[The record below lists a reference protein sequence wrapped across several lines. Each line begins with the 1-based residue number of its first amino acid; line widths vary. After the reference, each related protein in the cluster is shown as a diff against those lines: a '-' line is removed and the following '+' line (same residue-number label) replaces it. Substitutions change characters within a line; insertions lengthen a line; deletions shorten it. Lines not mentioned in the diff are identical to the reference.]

1 MLETSIRAGR
11 QGEHLTS
18 DDWVAVFKTAVEH
31 MDEGFTI
38 FDRDL
43 RMLAWNDRFFSLLD
57 LSRDLAYVGAPFE
70 DFMRF
75 NAERGEF
82 GPGDPELMIQ
92 DRVERARKFLP
103 HCMERVRPDGTVLE
117 IRGNP
122 IPGMGFVTV
131 YKDITEQK
139 RAEAALKE
147 SVDTLEARVRE
158 RTVELRDA
166 LETLR
171 QSEQWIRLVADAVP
185 ALIGYVD
192 AKHVYRFCNKHY
204 QDWYGHAPETMIGR
218 SVRDV
223 FGGEAYEGQEADLGT
238 ALSGAAVSSEFSL
251 RTHSGPKIE
260 CVVTYLPDTSDQGE
274 VLGCFVLGQDIT
286 ERKRAEAILRRV
298 QKMDAVGQLTGG
310 IAHDFNNLLTIIAGN
325 LALVEEKENLDD
337 GVRPMV
343 SAALDS
349 ARRGAALVKRLLA
362 YSRKTPLKSS
372 LYDPKQVVS
381 SMSELLRRT
390 LGAAIEIEIR
400 LGGETWPVRSDPSEL
415 ESAIL
420 NMAVNSRDA
429 MPDGGKLTVSVEGVR
444 FDQGHAASRDS
455 APPGDFVVV
464 SVTDEGCGMPPDIV
478 ERAFEPFFTSK
489 RVGSGTG
496 LGLSM
501 VYGFARRSG
510 GHATIDSTVGQ
521 STTIRL
527 YLPRCLD
534 CSSAS
539 EPSAGKH
546 GTVPTGSERILLVED
561 EDAVR
566 DFVATVLRG
575 LGYDVVEAENGRLAL
590 AVMRSRERFDLV
602 LTDIEMPGGMSGL
615 DLVEAIERTW
625 PSQKTL
631 LMSGYPDKAWNLSSR
646 GSRETELI
654 LKPFEKEELA
664 RTVRGVLDRGAAPDP
679 VHGDA
684 ETVSPRLSG

>member
-1 MLETSIRAGR
+1 MNDQSIRAGR

-57 LSRDLAYVGAPFE
+57 LPRDLAYVGAPFE

-82 GPGDPELMIQ
+82 GPGDPEQMIQ
-92 DRVERARKFLP
+92 ERVERAKQFLP
-103 HCMERVRPDGTVLE
+103 HCMERARPDGTALE

-122 IPGMGFVTV
+122 IPGIGFVTV

-166 LETLR
+166 LETLG

-192 AKHVYRFCNKHY
+192 AKRVYRFCNKHY
-204 QDWYGHAPETMIGR
+204 QEWYGHAPETMIGR
-218 SVRDV
+218 SVREV

-251 RTHSGPKIE
+251 RTHSGPTIE
-260 CVVTYLPDTSDQGE
+260 CAITYLPDTNEQGE

-325 LALVEEKENLDD
+325 LALVEEREDL
-337 GVRPMV
+337 GEGARPMV
-343 SAALDS
+343 NAALDS
-349 ARRGAALVKRLLA
+349 ARKGAALVKRLLA

-381 SMSELLRRT
+381 SMSELLRRS
-390 LGAAIEIEIR
+390 LGASIEIEIR

-444 FDQGHAASRDS
+444 PDEGHAVLRDGAS
-455 APPGDFVVV
+455 PGDYIVV

-510 GHATIDSTVGQ
+510 GHATIDSTVDQ

-534 CSSAS
+534 CNPAS

-566 DFVATVLRG
+566 DFAATVLRG

-590 AVMRSRERFDLV
+590 AVMQSRERFDLV

-631 LMSGYPDKAWNLSSR
+631 LMSGYPDKALDLGSR
-646 GSRETELI
+646 GSREITLM

-664 RTVRGVLDRGAAPDP
+664 RTVRGALDRDTAPSP
-679 VHGDA
+679 VHGGA
-684 ETVSPRLSG
+684 EALSPRLSG